1 MDPHALELVFRHSTT
16 LLLGGLTGYWVYA
29 VARVYAALLADGG
42 NVDRHTLWRAVAK
55 VLWFARSARQPARL
69 SGGALACAAV
79 LGVIW
84 LALGFQPQPLR
95 ELALPALACSLLLL
109 LALIDARTGY
119 LPDAL
124 TYPFLLFGG
133 LAGVWQGGL
142 HALLPIMAGLALG
155 VAVPLV
161 GMLFHW
167 LRHRQAGL
175 GWGDVK
181 LLAGMGVW
189 LGAQGVI
196 MALLMACVCGLAF
209 TLCRNRGLRLQA
221 GYPFGPFLALGT
233 VLVMLRVV

>member
-29 VARVYAALLADGG
+29 VARAYAVQLADGG
-42 NVDRHTLWRAVAK
+42 NVDRQTLLRAAAGTLRFTRADRPPVK
-55 VLWFARSARQPARL
+55 PC
-69 SGGALACAAV
+69 GGAWVCAAV
-79 LGVIW
+79 LAGLW
-84 LALGFQPQPLR
+84 QALGVQVWSFVV
-95 ELALPALACSLLLL
+95 LPALALLML

-124 TYPFLLFGG
+124 TLPF
-133 LAGVWQGGL
+133 
-142 HALLPIMAGLALG
+142 LALG
-155 VAVPLV
+155 VAAGLGQGGRQALDSMVLGLGAAVIVPGLCM
-161 GMLFHW
+161 GWFW
-167 LRHRQAGL
+167 IRHRQAGL

-196 MALLMACVCGLAF
+196 TALLIACVCGLAF
-209 TLCRNRGLRLQA
+209 TLCRNRGLCLRA

-233 VLVMLRVV
+233 VVVMLMML

>member
-1 MDPHALELVFRHSTT
+1 MA
-16 LLLGGLTGYWVYA
+16 GL
-29 VARVYAALLADGG
+29 
-42 NVDRHTLWRAVAK
+42 
-55 VLWFARSARQPARL
+55 
-69 SGGALACAAV
+69 
-79 LGVIW
+79 W
-84 LALGFQPQPLR
+84 LALGVQTSWLAVLAG
-95 ELALPALACSLLLL
+95 LALALLMV

-124 TYPFLLFGG
+124 TLPFLVLG
-133 LAGVWQGGL
+133 LAAGLGQGGL
-142 HALLPIMAGLALG
+142 QALNSMALGLAAALS
-155 VAVPLV
+155 VPGLCM
-161 GMLFHW
+161 GLFW

-209 TLCRNRGLRLQA
+209 ALCRNRGLRLQA

-233 VLVMLRVV
+233 VLVMLRIL